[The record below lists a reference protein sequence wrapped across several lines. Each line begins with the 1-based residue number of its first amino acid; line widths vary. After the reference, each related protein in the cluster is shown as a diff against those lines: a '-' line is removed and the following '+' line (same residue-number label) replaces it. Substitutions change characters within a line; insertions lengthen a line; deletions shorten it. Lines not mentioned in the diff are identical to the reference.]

1 MPVATREVTAM
12 IDEALAVLPCRTSVG
27 ELLEQAVDV
36 PGVRTAHQRAC
47 VHCQATL
54 GEFETLWLP
63 VRASAATTPVPPPDL
78 VRRVI
83 ERIHA
88 AVSTPGWAVLHQPG
102 GITRV
107 ALQVVLRV
115 VRDAAESVD
124 GVRSSLASL
133 TGGRGAAVPGEAA
146 PGEAAPVEAAPVE
159 AAPAVAVSGEGAPG
173 ERARDRVDVDL
184 GISGSTVAVSVTVA
198 VEYGPDLRRLGDTI
212 CRQVQ
217 TRVESMIGVAVATV
231 SVSIDDISLSA

>member
-1 MPVATREVTAM
+1 M

-27 ELLEQAVDV
+27 ELLEQAVDA

-63 VRASAATTPVPPPDL
+63 VRASAATNPVPPPDL

-133 TGGRGAAVPGEAA
+133 TGGRGAA
-146 PGEAAPVEAAPVE
+146 APVEAAPGE

>member
-27 ELLEQAVDV
+27 ELLEQAVDA

-133 TGGRGAAVPGEAA
+133 TGGRGAAAPVEAA
-146 PGEAAPVEAAPVE
+146 PGEAAP
-159 AAPAVAVSGEGAPG
+159 AVAVAGEGAPG

-231 SVSIDDISLSA
+231 SVSIDDISLSV

>member
-1 MPVATREVTAM
+1 M

-27 ELLEQAVDV
+27 ELLEQAVDA

-133 TGGRGAAVPGEAA
+133 TGGRGAA
-146 PGEAAPVEAAPVE
+146 APVEA
-159 AAPAVAVSGEGAPG
+159 APG

-198 VEYGPDLRRLGDTI
+198 VEYGPDLRRLGDTV

>member
-1 MPVATREVTAM
+1 M

-27 ELLEQAVDV
+27 ELLEQAVDA

-133 TGGRGAAVPGEAA
+133 TGGRGAA
-146 PGEAAPVEAAPVE
+146 APVEA
-159 AAPAVAVSGEGAPG
+159 APG

-217 TRVESMIGVAVATV
+217 TRVESMIGSAVATV

>member
-1 MPVATREVTAM
+1 M

-27 ELLEQAVDV
+27 ELLEQAVDA

-63 VRASAATTPVPPPDL
+63 VRASAATTPVAPPDL

-88 AVSTPGWAVLHQPG
+88 AVSTPGWAVLDQPG

-133 TGGRGAAVPGEAA
+133 TGGRGAV
-146 PGEAAPVEAAPVE
+146 APVEAAPGE

>member
-1 MPVATREVTAM
+1 M

-27 ELLEQAVDV
+27 ELLEQAVDA

-133 TGGRGAAVPGEAA
+133 TGGRGAAAPVEAA
-146 PGEAAPVEAAPVE
+146 PGEAAP
-159 AAPAVAVSGEGAPG
+159 AVAVSG

-231 SVSIDDISLSA
+231 SVSIDDISLSV

>member
-1 MPVATREVTAM
+1 M

-27 ELLEQAVDV
+27 ELLEQAVDA

-133 TGGRGAAVPGEAA
+133 TGGRGAA
-146 PGEAAPVEAAPVE
+146 
-159 AAPAVAVSGEGAPG
+159 APAVAVSGEGAPG

>member
-27 ELLEQAVDV
+27 ELLEQAVDA

-133 TGGRGAAVPGEAA
+133 TGGRGAAAPVEAA
-146 PGEAAPVEAAPVE
+146 PGEAAP
-159 AAPAVAVSGEGAPG
+159 AVAVSG

>member
-1 MPVATREVTAM
+1 M

-27 ELLEQAVDV
+27 ELLEQAVDA

-133 TGGRGAAVPGEAA
+133 TGGRGAAAPVEAA
-146 PGEAAPVEAAPVE
+146 PGEAAP
-159 AAPAVAVSGEGAPG
+159 AVAVSG

>member
-27 ELLEQAVDV
+27 ELLEQAVDA

-133 TGGRGAAVPGEAA
+133 TGGRGAA
-146 PGEAAPVEAAPVE
+146 APVEA
-159 AAPAVAVSGEGAPG
+159 APG

>member
-1 MPVATREVTAM
+1 M

-27 ELLEQAVDV
+27 ELLEQAVDA
-36 PGVRTAHQRAC
+36 PGVRTAHQHAC

-133 TGGRGAAVPGEAA
+133 TGGRGAA
-146 PGEAAPVEAAPVE
+146 APVEAAPGE

>member
-27 ELLEQAVDV
+27 ELLEQAVDA

-124 GVRSSLASL
+124 GVRSSLVSL

-146 PGEAAPVEAAPVE
+146 PGEAAPGE
-159 AAPAVAVSGEGAPG
+159 AAPAVAVAAEGAPG

-184 GISGSTVAVSVTVA
+184 GVSGSTVAVSVTVA

>member
-1 MPVATREVTAM
+1 M

-27 ELLEQAVDV
+27 ELLEQAVDA

-88 AVSTPGWAVLHQPG
+88 AVSTPGWAVLNQPG

-133 TGGRGAAVPGEAA
+133 TGGRGAA
-146 PGEAAPVEAAPVE
+146 APVEA
-159 AAPAVAVSGEGAPG
+159 APG

>member
-27 ELLEQAVDV
+27 ELLEQAVDA

-133 TGGRGAAVPGEAA
+133 TGGRGAA
-146 PGEAAPVEAAPVE
+146 APVEAAPGE

>member
-1 MPVATREVTAM
+1 M

-27 ELLEQAVDV
+27 ELLEQAVDA

-133 TGGRGAAVPGEAA
+133 TGGRGAA
-146 PGEAAPVEAAPVE
+146 APVEA
-159 AAPAVAVSGEGAPG
+159 APG